1 MVQPIALLSV
11 YDKANLLDLAQG
23 LSKAGVRLLGS
34 GGTAKKI
41 REAGI
46 VIEDVADITK
56 APEMLGGR
64 VKTLHPAVHGGILA
78 RSIPSD
84 EQDLNAQGISPISI
98 VVCNLYPFTST
109 ISKPGCT
116 IADAVEEIDIGG
128 VTLLRAAAKNHE
140 RVSILSDPADYA
152 EFLSAWEKG
161 QGDVGQSLR
170 SKLALKAFEM
180 TATYDETISAYFREQ
195 YASAELPK
203 EKLAG
208 SVQRIALRYGANPHQ
223 KPAEAFVTDG
233 ALPFKVLCG
242 SPGYINLL
250 DALNSY
256 SLVKELKEALSLP
269 AAASFKHVS
278 PAGAAVGLALDETE
292 KKVYGVDDLKEPL
305 TPLACAYARARGA
318 DRMSS
323 FGDFIALSDP
333 CDLATAR
340 IISREVSD
348 GIIAPGYTPEALDV
362 LSKKKAGKYCVL
374 EIDPAYTPSEIETK
388 QVYGISLRQ
397 KRNNAK
403 IDAQLFS
410 NLVTVNKELPNSAL
424 TDLILA
430 TLALKYTQSNSV
442 AYAFHGAIIGIG
454 AGQQSRIHCTR
465 LAGSKADIWWLRH
478 HPRVLAL
485 PFKKGVKRADK
496 ANAID
501 LFVSGEVLEGAEKD
515 AWTALFSE
523 DEAGLAAIKELTEE
537 EKKDWGKKLDDVAC
551 SSDAFFPFPDNVH
564 RARRSGVKY
573 LAAPSGSVMDQEC
586 IKAADEHG
594 IVFAHTSLRLFHH

>member
-1 MVQPIALLSV
+1 MVQAIALLSV
-11 YDKANLLDLAQG
+11 YDKTGLIDLARG
-23 LSKAGVRLLGS
+23 LQQAGVRLLGS

-41 REAGI
+41 RDCGI
-46 VIEDVADITK
+46 PIEDVSDITK

-84 EQDLNAQGISPISI
+84 EADLKAQHISPISI
-98 VVCNLYPFTST
+98 VVCNLYPFEAT
-109 ISKPGCT
+109 ISQPNCT
-116 IADAVEEIDIGG
+116 LANAVEEIDIGG
-128 VTLLRAAAKNHE
+128 VTLLRAAAKNHA
-140 RVSILSDPADYA
+140 RVSILSDPADYS
-152 EFLSAWEKG
+152 EFLDAFTKAK
-161 QGDVGQSLR
+161 GDVGQSFR

-180 TATYDETISAYFREQ
+180 TAKYDDAISGYFREQ
-195 YASAELPK
+195 YASADLPV

-223 KPAEAFVTDG
+223 KPAQAYVTEG
-233 ALPFKVLCG
+233 ELPFKVLSG

-256 SLVKELKEALSLP
+256 ALVKELQEALNLP

-278 PAGAAVGLALDETE
+278 PAGAAVGVELNETE

-305 TPLACAYARARGA
+305 TPLASAYARARGA

-323 FGDFIALSDP
+323 FGDFIALSAP
-333 CDLATAR
+333 CDFATAR

-348 GIIAPGYTPEALDV
+348 GIIAPGYSPEALEV
-362 LSKKKAGKYCVL
+362 LTKKKGGKYCVL
-374 EIDPAYTPSEIETK
+374 QIDPSYTPPAIETK
-388 QVYGISLRQ
+388 QVYGVHLQQR
-397 KRNNAK
+397 RNDSK
-403 IDAQLFS
+403 IDSKLFE
-410 NLVTVNKELPNSAL
+410 NIVTKNKELPTAAV
-424 TDLILA
+424 TDLIVA
-430 TLALKYTQSNSV
+430 TLSLKYTQSNSV
-442 AYAFHGAIIGIG
+442 AYAFHGSIIGIG

-485 PFKKGVKRADK
+485 PFKKGVKRAEK

-501 LFVSGEVLEGAEKD
+501 LFVGGEVLEGGEKAQWESLFEGPVEALSDAERKE
-515 AWTALFSE
+515 W
-523 DEAGLAAIKELTEE
+523 AG
-537 EKKDWGKKLDDVAC
+537 KLDDVAC

-564 RARRSGVKY
+564 RARKSGVKY
-573 LAAPSGSVMDQEC
+573 LAAPSGSVMDEEC